1 MGRQGAAAEPEH
13 GAVALEALAL
23 SCAGPSP
30 PCLCCPGP
38 RPPGGGVGAADEA
51 WGLQTCPV
59 SRAIHAQV
67 TVNSW
72 QSRVPCVPVWGRRN
86 GADPKARG
94 SVVVPSYPIAPSC
107 TPPGACRVIHPA
119 GGMARRAAG
128 RQDRDRG
135 GEPVERAVHY

>member
-1 MGRQGAAAEPEH
+1 MGAALRDAHEGLRSLSPRERAG
-13 GAVALEALAL
+13 GARDRLR
-23 SCAGPSP
+23 GPP
-30 PCLCCPGP
+30 VPGTP
-38 RPPGGGVGAADEA
+38 AAARRAVA
-51 WGLQTCPV
+51 WGLQTCLV
-59 SRAIHAQV
+59 FLRVIHAHV